1 MKISFKPIL
10 LLIALTSSL
19 IACGDTAPPKP
30 AITAVTVNAAKTSLA
45 STETTALAA
54 TVTGTGAFSN
64 DVTWSIK
71 GGGGKLST
79 TTGSSVNFTAP
90 SLAAA
95 SETIVKVT
103 STQDIS
109 KFAEITLTIA
119 ANPVTPPTVTIS
131 NPSVDVFTKGTVNIQ
146 VVVTGAPES
155 VDLLKDGKVLATLL
169 MPYSY
174 SWDTSTEPEKA
185 YSITAKA
192 IKAGTADVTSA
203 AKQVTVDRTAPTLVS
218 RVPVNGAVNVFLA
231 DEISATLSEPILT
244 SSVNTTNAQLKIGTN
259 VVTSTATLDTA
270 GTKLVLKPTLLP
282 ALTATITVAL
292 NGLTDRAG
300 NALNVPNSSFNAP
313 DWQAPGSVQAL
324 NSATSGVPKI
334 AIDSNGKPVVA
345 WTEAGNI
352 NVKKWNGTSWD
363 LLATTPGG
371 VGSMALD
378 SAGNPIVSW
387 NQYICCSSE
396 YKYDT
401 FVKKWDGA
409 AWVQLGAALDI
420 HANVIFA
427 NGQTTTSAIAIDS
440 TDNPIVTWSE
450 WDETTSYNIYTKRW
464 NGVSWIQLGT
474 LLDENT
480 DKSARM
486 PAIAINSSGQPIV
499 TWIESDDTTDNVYA
513 KRWNGTA
520 WVQYGTTLDF
530 DLTNNVL
537 FPAIAI
543 DSSANPIVTWCE
555 YNAASYNIY
564 AKKWNGS
571 SWTTLGTSLVY
582 DSTKISYNSSI
593 AIDSSNNPIVAWDE
607 SDNGF
612 DVHVKKWNGS
622 NWTALGASLDNDPSK
637 PASNPSIAIDSSN
650 NPIVTWNENNTDIY
664 VKRFNRIP

>member
-1 MKISFKPIL
+1 MNMSFKPIL
-10 LLIALTSSL
+10 LFVALASSL
-19 IACGDTAPPKP
+19 IACGETPKPTAP
-30 AITAVTVNAAKTSLA
+30 TV
-45 STETTALAA
+45 
-54 TVTGTGAFSN
+54 
-64 DVTWSIK
+64 SI
-71 GGGGKLST
+71 
-79 TTGSSVNFTAP
+79 SSP
-90 SLAAA
+90 S
-95 SETIVKVT
+95 I
-103 STQDIS
+103 
-109 KFAEITLTIA
+109 
-119 ANPVTPPTVTIS
+119 
-131 NPSVDVFTKGTVNIQ
+131 DVFTKGSVTFQ
-146 VVVTGAPES
+146 VVVTGAPDS
-155 VDLLKDGKVLATLL
+155 VDLLKDGTVLANLVA
-169 MPYSY
+169 PYSY
-174 SWDTSTEPEKA
+174 SWDTTAEPEKA

-192 IKAGTADVTSA
+192 KKAGTADVTSA
-203 AKQVTVDRTAPTLVS
+203 AKQVTVDRTAPSLVS
-218 RVPVNGAVNVFLA
+218 RVPANGAVNVFLA
-231 DEISATLSEPILT
+231 EEISATFSEPILA
-244 SSVNTTNAQLKIGTN
+244 SSVTNSSTQLKIGTN

-282 ALTATITVAL
+282 ALTATMTVAL

-300 NALNVPNSSFNAP
+300 NALVVANSSFNAP
-313 DWQAPGSVQAL
+313 DWQSPGGVQVL
-324 NSATSGVPKI
+324 NSAASGISKI
-334 AIDSNGKPVVA
+334 AMDSSGKPVVA
-345 WTEAGNI
+345 WAEAGNI

-363 LLATTPGG
+363 LLAITPGG

-378 SAGNPIVSW
+378 SAGNPIISW

-409 AWVQLGAALDI
+409 AWVQLGTALDI
-420 HANVIFA
+420 HANVILVEG
-427 NGQTTTSAIAIDS
+427 NTTTSAIAIDS

-450 WDETTSYNIYTKRW
+450 WDGTASYNIYTKRW

-474 LLDENT
+474 SLDANV
-480 DKSARM
+480 DQKAIL

-499 TWIESDDTTDNVYA
+499 TWVESDGTTDNVYV
-513 KRWNGTA
+513 KRWNGNA

-530 DLTNNVL
+530 DLTNNV
-537 FPAIAI
+537 FYPAIAI
-543 DSSANPIVTWCE
+543 DSNANPIVTWCE
-555 YNAASYNIY
+555 YNASSYNIY

-571 SWTTLGTSLVY
+571 SWTALGASLVY

-650 NPIVTWNENNTDIY
+650 NPVVTWIEDIGNIF

>member
-1 MKISFKPIL
+1 MGDFMNMSFKPIL
-10 LLIALTSSL
+10 LFIALTSSL
-19 IACGDTAPPKP
+19 IACGDSAPKP
-30 AITAVTVNAAKTSLA
+30 TV
-45 STETTALAA
+45 
-54 TVTGTGAFSN
+54 
-64 DVTWSIK
+64 
-71 GGGGKLST
+71 
-79 TTGSSVNFTAP
+79 
-90 SLAAA
+90 
-95 SETIVKVT
+95 
-103 STQDIS
+103 
-109 KFAEITLTIA
+109 
-119 ANPVTPPTVTIS
+119 PTVSIS
-131 NPSVDVFTKGTVNIQ
+131 SPSVDVFTKGAVSIQ
-146 VVVTGAPES
+146 VVVTGAPDS
-155 VDLLKDGKVLATLL
+155 VDLLKDGTVLATLVA
-169 MPYSY
+169 PYSY
-174 SWDTSTEPEKA
+174 SWDTSAEPEKA

-192 IKAGTADVTSA
+192 KKAGTADVTSA
-203 AKQVTVDRTAPTLVS
+203 AKQVTVDRTAPALVS
-218 RVPVNGAVNVFLA
+218 RVPANNTVNVFLA
-231 DEISATLSEPILT
+231 DEISATFSEPILASSVTT
-244 SSVNTTNAQLKIGTN
+244 SSAQLKIGTN
-259 VVTSTATLDTA
+259 VVTSTATLDAA

-300 NALNVPNSSFNAP
+300 NALVVANSSFNAP
-313 DWQAPGSVQAL
+313 DWQSPGGVQAL
-324 NSATSGVPKI
+324 NSAASGVPKI
-334 AIDSNGKPVVA
+334 AIDSSGKPVVA
-345 WTEAGNI
+345 WAEAGNI

-378 SAGNPIVSW
+378 SAGNPIISW
-387 NQYICCSSE
+387 NQYIGINE
-396 YKYDT
+396 FKYDT

-409 AWVQLGAALDI
+409 AWVQLGTALDI
-420 HANVIFA
+420 HANVILVE
-427 NGQTTTSAIAIDS
+427 GSTTTSAIAIDS

-450 WDETTSYNIYTKRW
+450 WDGTASYNIYTKRW

-474 LLDENT
+474 ALDANVNQRALL
-480 DKSARM
+480 

-499 TWIESDDTTDNVYA
+499 TWVEGDSVTDNVYV

-530 DLTNNVL
+530 DLTNNV
-537 FPAIAI
+537 FYPAIAI
-543 DSSANPIVTWCE
+543 DSNANPIVTWCE
-555 YNAASYNIY
+555 YNASSYNIY

-571 SWTTLGTSLVY
+571 SWTALGTSLVY

-650 NPIVTWNENNTDIY
+650 NPIVTWNENSADIY